1 MRNAAKW
8 SIIEAGKKVSA
19 MPKMKH
25 TAKDSV
31 FSYIFREPENLRQ
44 LYLALHPEDTDITEE
59 ECHPITLETSSP
71 AAW

>member
-1 MRNAAKW
+1 
-8 SIIEAGKKVSA
+8 

-31 FSYIFREPENLRQ
+31 FSYIFREPENMRQ